1 MGLLVETQTLG
12 VAKDSEICEKHGR
25 ENRFYLRDYLNHRK
39 NTLGSER
46 TKEMRN
52 TSLQTGEKVILYML
66 AEHLVKLHRKKM
78 WDHLSN
84 ELSV

>member
-12 VAKDSEICEKHGR
+12 VAKGSEICEKHGR
-25 ENRFYLRDYLNHRK
+25 ENRFYLRDYLNHHK

-52 TSLQTGEKVILYML
+52 TSL
-66 AEHLVKLHRKKM
+66 
-78 WDHLSN
+78 
-84 ELSV
+84 